1 MVQNYSLRRSRGIR
15 GDGQRSQSTS
25 EKVSPF
31 FSSRSLRKLPLQ
43 KQLRDQEI
51 VLHEEKNRNQSE

>member
-1 MVQNYSLRRSRGIR
+1 MQNYSLRRSRSVR
-15 GDGQRSQSTS
+15 GDGERNQSTS

-31 FSSRSLRKLPLQ
+31 FSSRSLSKLPLQ

-51 VLHEEKNRNQSE
+51 GLHEEKDRNQSE

>member
-1 MVQNYSLRRSRGIR
+1 MQNYSLRRSRSVR
-15 GDGQRSQSTS
+15 GDGERNQSTS

-31 FSSRSLRKLPLQ
+31 FSFSSRSLRKLPLQ

-51 VLHEEKNRNQSE
+51 GLHEKKG